1 MRMSERIDL
10 IKKKKTWERE
20 GKLKFL
26 RTGSKAE
33 NLRG

>member
-1 MRMSERIDL
+1 MSERIDL
-10 IKKKKTWERE
+10 IKKKKKTWERE